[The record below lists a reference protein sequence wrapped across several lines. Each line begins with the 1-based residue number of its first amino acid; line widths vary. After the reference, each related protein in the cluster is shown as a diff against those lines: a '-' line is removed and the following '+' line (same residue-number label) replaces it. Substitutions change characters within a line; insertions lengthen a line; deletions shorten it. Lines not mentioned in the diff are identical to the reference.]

1 MFTGVRHFKR
11 EKVEFVRDRM
21 TAEQITAILTIT
33 MLKENRQGRLKNIW
47 ICRPSFAGTVS
58 QTLLQEAWLN
68 QTMVIRVEIP
78 EHKVIIL

>member
-21 TAEQITAILTIT
+21 TAEQITAILT